1 MKIIE
6 TDLKDFS
13 DNDTKALYLEKKG
26 NIQSL
31 NS

>member
-13 DNDTKALYLEKKG
+13 DNDTKAFYLEKRRTIY
-26 NIQSL
+26 NL
-31 NS
+31 